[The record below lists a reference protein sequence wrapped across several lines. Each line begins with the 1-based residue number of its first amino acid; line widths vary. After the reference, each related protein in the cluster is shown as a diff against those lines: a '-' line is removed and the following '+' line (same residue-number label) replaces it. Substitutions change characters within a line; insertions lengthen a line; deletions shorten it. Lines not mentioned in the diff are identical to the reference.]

1 MVTIR
6 YEGWPEAFDVKMNEQ
21 SIDIH
26 PVGYCE
32 TTGHPLERVP
42 KFTKTVCPNLCDMEG
57 NALDHTLSSHA
68 CKTECPYLVDK
79 ERVERVVILI
89 PPG

>member
-1 MVTIR
+1 
-6 YEGWPEAFDVKMNEQ
+6 
-21 SIDIH
+21 
-26 PVGYCE
+26 
-32 TTGHPLERVP
+32 
-42 KFTKTVCPNLCDMEG
+42 MEG